1 MLRIHFSS
9 RDLSRTTIA
18 AAPDPL
24 WEVLL
29 SLHVLRA
36 GSGDPALDG
45 WRHRVRRSIRDPTTQ
60 LLASSAVAIAP
71 PGSGLDGL
79 DGLDGHDGLHG
90 LHGLGRLGGVLAGY
104 CRTALAP
111 HWSSISTCVAADRG
125 RRVHQLANGGIDEL
139 LSNLH
144 PQVSWK
150 PPVLEVPQA
159 VPADVSLGGR
169 GLRLQPSFFCDPAP
183 ARPRDTDATP
193 TLVYP
198 VRRPADALSAPPTRR
213 GQSLAALLGR
223 TRAAALAAVRR
234 GCTTSELARRCGVSA
249 ATASQQATVLRG
261 AGLISTRRDGGSVRH
276 ELTDLGSR
284 LLAQQSTTNLD
295 LDDFL
300 RRRLFV

>member
-36 GSGDPALDG
+36 GSADPALDG
-45 WRHRVRRSIRDPTTQ
+45 WRHRVRRSVRDPTTR
-60 LLASSAVAIAP
+60 LLASPAVAITS
-71 PGSGLDGL
+71 PGTGHDGF
-79 DGLDGHDGLHG
+79 DGHDGHDGL
-90 LHGLGRLGGVLAGY
+90 GRLSGVLAGY
-104 CRTALAP
+104 CRTAVEP
-111 HWSSISTCVAADRG
+111 HWPSISTCVAADRG

-144 PQVSWK
+144 PEVRWR

-198 VRRPADALSAPPTRR
+198 VRRPADALSSAPTRR

-284 LLAQQSTTNLD
+284 LLAQQSATNLD